1 MKSLIASL
9 FIALSIS
16 VSAGTLQQVPDCKD
30 FRGNIMNGSMD
41 QLRTVMRSNAARPQ
55 VMVTGVVS
63 QILPEDHD
71 GLPHQK
77 YTITVDSQI
86 KLLVVSNLDFG
97 RVPLQVGKTLTVCG
111 EYKRVGQGMIHW
123 THFDPHGGHPDGFT
137 VVDGQLYGDTESTDS
152 DAQQRQGNRRR

>member
-1 MKSLIASL
+1 MKFLVASL
-9 FIALSIS
+9 FIALSFS
-16 VSAGTLQQVPDCKD
+16 VSAGIQQVPDCKD
-30 FRGNIMNGSMD
+30 FRGNIMNGSKE
-41 QLRTVMRSNAARPQ
+41 QLLQVMRSNANRPQ

-77 YTITVDSQI
+77 YTITVDNI

-97 RVPLQVGKTLTVCG
+97 RVPLQIGKSLTVCG
-111 EYKRVGQGMIHW
+111 EYKNVGQGMIHW

-137 VVDGQLYGDTESTDS
+137 VVDGQLYGESESTDAG
-152 DAQQRQGNRRR
+152 AQQRQGNRR